1 MTTRRSL
8 RYAFSI
14 GLLLAL
20 ALPQIALGANGAP
33 EVSLGRFEGIY
44 LAIRP
49 LATIAFVAMGLWAAM
64 RRLWGTLTSMGNTPK
79 NDNAGPYGSNAYD
92 APDERRGFGIGAILA
107 PIAYIGL
114 IVGVAVFILWF
125 GIDMLNG
132 AMRFVWEALYGGGGL
147 PSPSTLPDPSALPDP
162 SVTP

>member
-1 MTTRRSL
+1 MNTPRSL
-8 RYAFSI
+8 RYAFSA

-20 ALPQIALGANGAP
+20 ALPQIALGANSAP

-79 NDNAGPYGSNAYD
+79 NDNAGPYGSNIYD

-132 AMRFVWEALYGGGGL
+132 AMRFVWEALYGGATL
-147 PSPSTLPDPSALPDP
+147 VDSTPAPDP

>member
-33 EVSLGRFEGIY
+33 EVSLGRFAGIY
-44 LAIRP
+44 EAMKP
-49 LATIAFVAMGLWAAM
+49 LVTIAFVAMGLWAAM

-79 NDNAGPYGSNAYD
+79 NDTAGLYGSNAYD

-125 GIDMLNG
+125 GIEMLNG
-132 AMRFVWEALYGGGGL
+132 AMRFVWEALYGGA
-147 PSPSTLPDPSALPDP
+147 TLVDATPAPDP